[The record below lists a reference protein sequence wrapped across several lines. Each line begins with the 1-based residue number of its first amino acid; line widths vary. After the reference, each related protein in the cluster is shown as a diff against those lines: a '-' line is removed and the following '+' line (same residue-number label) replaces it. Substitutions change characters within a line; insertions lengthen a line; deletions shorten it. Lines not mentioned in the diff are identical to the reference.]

1 MPFERQAP
9 ITVLYTQAQ
18 VGEYRADFPINR
30 KILTEIKATSA
41 LIEEHQAQALRYL
54 TATELRPTVLLGFS
68 ALSLQFK
75 SIILEAL

>member
-18 VGEYRADFPINR
+18 VGEYRADFLNDR
-30 KILTEIKATSA
+30 KIIPGIKATSA

-54 TATELRPTVLLGFS
+54 TAKGLRLALLLNFG
-68 ALSLQFK
+68 AKSLRIK
-75 SIILEAL
+75 RIIL